1 MNGRTRPQRRTETN
15 SERTIGRLEGTLE
28 SLAADFQEG
37 QEEARKGRA
46 RIYRDL
52 EAIRADA
59 AATKHQLAEA
69 MTRLDDAAPEIANF
83 KKWKER
89 FIGMQMLAAG
99 VFMVLGGAVAI
110 VWRWVAAKLGL

>member
-1 MNGRTRPQRRTETN
+1 MTTRRRQPRPETN

-46 RIYRDL
+46 RIYKDL
-52 EAIRADA
+52 ELIRTEA
-59 AATKHQLAEA
+59 AATKHQIDKMKDQLAEA
-69 MTRLDDAAPEIANF
+69 APAIADI

-89 FIGMQMLAAG
+89 FIGMQMLAAA
-99 VFMVLGGAVAI
+99 VFMVLGGGVVI
-110 VWRWVAAKLGL
+110 VWKWVAAKVGL